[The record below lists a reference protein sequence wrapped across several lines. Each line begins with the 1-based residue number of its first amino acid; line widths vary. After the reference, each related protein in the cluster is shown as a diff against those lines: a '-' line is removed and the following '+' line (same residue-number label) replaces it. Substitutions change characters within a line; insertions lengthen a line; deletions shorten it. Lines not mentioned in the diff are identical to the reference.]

1 MASSSAFHPHGE
13 HASPLLE
20 FVESKVRAF
29 GTTEAL
35 RTTEGTDFEISSS
48 VISVVLSISVVFQ
61 ASISN
66 ETAAL
71 GCAAAKRC
79 GLKSALHLA

>member
-61 ASISN
+61 QVFRTKLPHSDVRRRSDAD
-66 ETAAL
+66 
-71 GCAAAKRC
+71 
-79 GLKSALHLA
+79 